1 MIKNKRAKFIKIKK
15 KEQNMGEGKER
26 LDVTISFRIPE
37 CLKSEMDKIDINWSE
52 FLRKSLEER
61 IELEKLK
68 KAWSGIDAMKDL
80 IRG

>member
-1 MIKNKRAKFIKIKK
+1 
-15 KEQNMGEGKER
+15 MGEGKER
-26 LDVTISFRIPE
+26 MDVTLSFRIPE
-37 CLKSEMDKIDINWSE
+37 YLKSEMDKIDINWSE